1 MNQKLNWNKNLMN
14 KLLGFFGDLGLSESQ
29 SLRLI
34 DEIDK
39 SIIWNNQIFY
49 YDDTDEVLLD
59 GPLDDKTCIKCLLE
73 MKSGLKIVADLK
85 HNDQWENSL
94 HPNCRCNYS
103 YETKSTMNKQQKIHH
118 LIEKFLE
125 DNHF

>member
-49 YDDTDEVLLD
+49 Y
-59 GPLDDKTCIKCLLE
+59 GKRYQASRI
-73 MKSGLKIVADLK
+73 
-85 HNDQWENSL
+85 
-94 HPNCRCNYS
+94 R
-103 YETKSTMNKQQKIHH
+103 
-118 LIEKFLE
+118 
-125 DNHF
+125 